1 MTESELRKQLSK
13 VKQKLKREQK
23 LYAELLD
30 FTFRNID
37 SSNVM
42 EFCHL
47 INLKTKMQKRTK

>member
-30 FTFRNID
+30 FTFRNIH